1 MQRSKDVLELGRND
15 LVSNDNAPDENFE
28 TMIKLMHDAGQP
40 RTLYKDYLSRR
51 NAVLC
56 NDVFSDD
63 FEDTRA
69 KGTTIATKAKDYY
82 ESPFD
87 IPAVK

>member
-1 MQRSKDVLELGRND
+1 
-15 LVSNDNAPDENFE
+15 
-28 TMIKLMHDAGQP
+28 MHDAGQP

-51 NAVLC
+51 NAVLS

-69 KGTTIATKAKDYY
+69 KGPTITTEAKDYY